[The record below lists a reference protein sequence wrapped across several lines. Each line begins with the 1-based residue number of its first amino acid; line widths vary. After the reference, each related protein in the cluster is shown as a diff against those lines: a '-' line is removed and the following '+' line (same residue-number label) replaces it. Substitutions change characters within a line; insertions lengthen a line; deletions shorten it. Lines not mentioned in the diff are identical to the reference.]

1 MWVYSVSQTNWDI
14 IVKSVKLATRRFT
27 SSVRAEID
35 PNDYKY
41 QQKLV
46 AFTILYIHINPTF
59 DLALAFLILYVLP
72 AATTILMI
80 CHIQKTSDQNKLQ
93 VFIIIKS
100 TCHHPPKLAP
110 VLRCGSGM
118 DNVLCSDM
126 RLELQRTIGKVFTII
141 WKAKAKTQYYTVSR
155 RESKWLVSINS

>member
-126 RLELQRTIGKVFTII
+126 RLELQNNHLRSFH
-141 WKAKAKTQYYTVSR
+141 
-155 RESKWLVSINS
+155 N

>member
-46 AFTILYIHINPTF
+46 AFTILYIQINPTF

-72 AATTILMI
+72 AATTD
-80 CHIQKTSDQNKLQ
+80 IQKTLDPNKLQ
-93 VFIIIKS
+93 VFIIIKRKAHVA
-100 TCHHPPKLAP
+100 THPNLLLYSEAA
-110 VLRCGSGM
+110 VAWTMCC
-118 DNVLCSDM
+118 VV
-126 RLELQRTIGKVFTII
+126 I
-141 WKAKAKTQYYTVSR
+141 
-155 RESKWLVSINS
+155 

>member
-46 AFTILYIHINPTF
+46 AFTILYNVHRNKTY
-59 DLALAFLILYVLP
+59 FLPGTGVSDSVLD
-72 AATTILMI
+72 AATTNRI
-80 CHIQKTSDQNKLQ
+80 CHNMSH
-93 VFIIIKS
+93 V
-100 TCHHPPKLAP
+100 
-110 VLRCGSGM
+110 M
-118 DNVLCSDM
+118 
-126 RLELQRTIGKVFTII
+126 
-141 WKAKAKTQYYTVSR
+141 
-155 RESKWLVSINS
+155 